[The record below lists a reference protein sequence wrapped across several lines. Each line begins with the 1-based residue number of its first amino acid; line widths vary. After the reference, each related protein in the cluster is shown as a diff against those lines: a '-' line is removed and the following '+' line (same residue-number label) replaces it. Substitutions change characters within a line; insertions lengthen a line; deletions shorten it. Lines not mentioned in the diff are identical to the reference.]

1 MFLTDNDYRV
11 VIGETAF
18 KAVSQAS
25 EEIIYTAEKEALEEI
40 AGYLRPKYDINA
52 VFSAQAEQ
60 RNPQVVMVAADI
72 ALYHMV
78 SSMPNRLG
86 YEIRE
91 ERYKRAIAWLEGVA
105 AGKIVP
111 NLPLDNGTG
120 EDGNTPYAKIN
131 WSSAWKRNN
140 QW

>member
-25 EEIIYTAEKEALEEI
+25 EEIICTAEKEAMEEI

-52 VFSAQAEQ
+52 IFSAQGEQ

-91 ERYKRAIAWLEGVA
+91 ARYKRAIAWLEGVA

-111 NLPLDNGTG
+111 ELPLDNGTG
-120 EDGNTPYAKIN
+120 EDGNTSGKIN